1 MLLIYQIKAKDSEM
15 TAYLLCLEN
24 ISKDFLVNAM
34 RKMGLNRYVYDFTAD
49 YFKYWCC
56 CYSGCSQIFNE

>member
-1 MLLIYQIKAKDSEM
+1 M

-34 RKMGLNRYVYDFTAD
+34 RKIGLNRYVYDFTAD
-49 YFKYWCC
+49 YFKY
-56 CYSGCSQIFNE
+56 